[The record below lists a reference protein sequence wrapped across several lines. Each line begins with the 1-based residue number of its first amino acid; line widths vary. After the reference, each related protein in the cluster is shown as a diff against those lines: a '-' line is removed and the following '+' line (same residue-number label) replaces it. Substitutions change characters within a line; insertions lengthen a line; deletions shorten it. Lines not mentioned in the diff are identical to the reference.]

1 MTLLSLIPLHVFHNI
16 DEYTIKSYC
25 INSRNP
31 PATVLESA
39 DTLENYINLYFL
51 RSEPHEIT
59 TNKKL
64 DFYTAGNPSWIRRG
78 LEKYF
83 QESSANVSKGWFG
96 DVGDSSKFGSNISEV
111 TSQRMRNANSILLK
125 ISMSAFLKRLLKLI
139 KQKSAITCQG

>member
-59 TNKKL
+59 TTKKL

-78 LEKYF
+78 LEKYS
-83 QESSANVSKGWFG
+83 QESSANDSKGWFG
-96 DVGDSSKFGSNISEV
+96 DFGDSSSTKFGYNISEV
-111 TSQRMRNANSILLK
+111 TSQRMKNAQLTLNETQFCWKSLCLH
-125 ISMSAFLKRLLKLI
+125 FLKG
-139 KQKSAITCQG
+139 SWN